1 MEFALYGNYLCMS
14 GNLFRSAARL
24 SVAASLAFVLS
35 FSLVGRASAAIG
47 DPDLLTQTTVIS
59 LTAPDSQIVE
69 VYSTDLPFGNSIID
83 ATMSDESVA
92 IVNSTKETTGNIA
105 TFRVTAVAHGFT
117 TVTFS
122 LDGYNPITLNV
133 TVDSPTMVTFPD
145 VISGVV
151 SGVVT
156 AEISSNDQ
164 PFTPGTLVHAE
175 SSRPGVAS
183 VDMPDVEVGP
193 DGSAYFSFTG
203 VGRGTGFIQF
213 TLDGYAELAVPISI
227 GYPSLVATPADL
239 DLILGTTET
248 IDVFSTDVLLADPT
262 AVTVTAS
269 REGFVDAA
277 IGPGD
282 APDVARFTLS
292 GLAVGLTTLTFHAP
306 GNTDSE
312 QVVVNVI
319 EPKLSVGPLPSALVI
334 GTTEYLEVDS
344 PDVAIGS
351 DLVMTAQSSDENV
364 ILIGDIPFPQNGSV
378 SIPIQIVGSGSAI
391 VTISAPGFNSASIA
405 IPVSIPSLEA
415 RDQYLEMVAG
425 GTTTLSIWS
434 PDLPLPDGMPMD
446 ITVGNS
452 NVVSA
457 SDSPSAID
465 GIAEI
470 TLTGGVV
477 GSTTLLVSL
486 EGYRPVTVVVRVVR
500 AELLVDLSQLTMF
513 AGETQ
518 TLNVSAA
525 DYSISD
531 GAAIVAS
538 TTGDN
543 VLIGDPILQGDGSV
557 DFPITGVT
565 AGRTTITLDSA
576 DGSTFF
582 STTALVNVVAPRLNV
597 DNSDFALDF
606 GEIASVNLSSD
617 DFDLPDDLSI
627 TATVCDQGGVTVDDI
642 PGAWDGSSTVT
653 FTGTRGGTCVVTLS
667 ADPYASVSVRITVAP
682 PPPINLGS
690 INFARKSKVLDAKS
704 TAALD
709 AFIARIDSAGYTKIT
724 LGGYRI
730 IGDGVKGIPAAT
742 LAQAARAAAVQAYL
756 SSHLPPTITYVI
768 RDVTATAK
776 KGFAKSAKG
785 RNTYR
790 RVDITAG
797 N

>member
-1 MEFALYGNYLCMS
+1 MS

-69 VYSTDLPFGNSIID
+69 VYSTDLPLGNSIID

-239 DLILGTTET
+239 DLILGTTQT
-248 IDVFSTDVLLADPT
+248 VDVFSTDVLLADPT
-262 AVTVTAS
+262 SVTVTAS
-269 REGFVDAA
+269 RDGFVDAT

-282 APDVARFTLS
+282 TPDVARFTLS

-306 GNTDSE
+306 DNTDSE

-319 EPKLSVGPLPSALVI
+319 EPKLSIGPIPSELVI

-344 PDVAIGS
+344 LDVAIGS
-351 DLVMTAQSSDENV
+351 DLMLAAQSSDENV
-364 ILIGDIPFPQNGSV
+364 ISIGDIPFPENGLVSV
-378 SIPIQIVGSGSAI
+378 PIQIVGRGSAI
-391 VTISAPGFNSASIA
+391 VTISAPGFNSASIS
-405 IPVSIPSLEA
+405 ISVSMPTLEA
-415 RDQYLEMVAG
+415 SDQNLEVVAG

-434 PDLPLPDGMPMD
+434 PDLSLPDGMPID

-457 SDSPSAID
+457 SDSISASD
-465 GIAEI
+465 GLAEI

-486 EGYRPVTVVVRVVR
+486 EGYRPVTVAVRVVR
-500 AELLVDLSQLTMF
+500 AELLVDLSQLTVF

-531 GAAIVAS
+531 SGAIVAS
-538 TTGDN
+538 TMGDN
-543 VLIGDPILQGDGSV
+543 ILIGDPILQGDGSV

-565 AGRTTITLDSA
+565 SGRTTIIIDSA
-576 DGSTFF
+576 DGSTFA
-582 STTALVNVVAPRLNV
+582 STTARITVVAPRLNV

-617 DFDLPDDLSI
+617 DFDLPDNLSI
-627 TATVCDQGGVTVDDI
+627 TATVCDQGGVTVEDI
-642 PGAWDGSSTVT
+642 PDAWDGSSTVT
-653 FTGTRGGTCVVTLS
+653 FTGKRGGICVVTLS
-667 ADPYASVSVRITVAP
+667 ADPYASVSVRISVAP

-704 TAALD
+704 TVALD
-709 AFIARIDSAGYTKIT
+709 AFIARINSDGYTKIT

-742 LAQAARAAAVQAYL
+742 LAQAARTAAVQAYL
-756 SSHLPPTITYVI
+756 SAHLPSSITFVVQ
-768 RDVTATAK
+768 DVTATAK